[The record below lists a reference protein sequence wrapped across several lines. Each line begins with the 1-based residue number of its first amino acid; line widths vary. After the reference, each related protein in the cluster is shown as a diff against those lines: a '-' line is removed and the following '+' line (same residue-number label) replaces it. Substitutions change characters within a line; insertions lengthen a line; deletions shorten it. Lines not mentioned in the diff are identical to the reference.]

1 MSETYKE
8 SIQRLILESP
18 FDIDTELQI
27 TGRIPTLATSAFLTN
42 KQQGDWAEEIVCN
55 AINEYSREYHALK
68 YGRDDSLDAGD
79 PGFREFYAAYQ
90 DELNTIGKK
99 PDILIFHRSDV
110 PNEPVYSLGDYEYVQ
125 SAIAAIEV
133 RSSSFLATRYSD
145 FMSARTRRAEA
156 ECARLQRLI
165 LEEPYANLLEEKRP
179 PLYKL
184 ISEATIDTFREINFP
199 ARGWYSSQPLREL
212 SAYLKELKD
221 QMKILQTRDYLSI
234 TPKLEDISVV
244 NRWIQN
250 FGVPHYYL
258 QLFFDKGYIIPFKD
272 ILELTADS
280 KNEDVIFSVER
291 NVKNQGK
298 TTINMNIQVGREVIR
313 RIDMPEHQS
322 AVKEQQRGRLLFY
335 VTFRGGK
342 GYLDPQVFSQEV
354 ANGPN

>member
-1 MSETYKE
+1 MDETYKE
-8 SIQRLILESP
+8 TIQRLISESP
-18 FDIDTELQI
+18 FEIDTELQI
-27 TGRIPTLATSAFLTN
+27 TGRVPTLATSAFLTN

-55 AINEYSREYHALK
+55 AINEYSQEYRALK

-79 PGFREFYAAYQ
+79 TGFGEFYAAYQ
-90 DELNTIGKK
+90 DELNTVGKK
-99 PDILIFHRSDV
+99 PDILIFDRSLA
-110 PNEPVYSLGDYEYVQ
+110 SGDSAHNLDDDEFVQ

-133 RSSSFLATRYSD
+133 RSSSFLETRYSE
-145 FMSARTRRAEA
+145 FMRNRTLHAES
-156 ECARLQRLI
+156 ECARIQRLI
-165 LEEPYANLLEEKRP
+165 LQEPYSDILREKRP
-179 PLYKL
+179 HLHKL
-184 ISEATIDTFREINFP
+184 IAEASIDTFRELDFI
-199 ARGWYSSQPLREL
+199 ARGWYSSQTLREL
-212 SAYLKELKD
+212 SEYLKELKE
-221 QMKILQTRDYLSI
+221 QIKILQTRDYLSI

-258 QLFFDKGYIIPFKD
+258 QVFFDKAYIMPFKD
-272 ILELTADS
+272 ILELTADP

-313 RIDMPEHQS
+313 RIDMPEHES

-342 GYLDPQVFSQEV
+342 GYLDPEVFSQEV
-354 ANGPN
+354 AHE

>member
-1 MSETYKE
+1 M
-8 SIQRLILESP
+8 
-18 FDIDTELQI
+18 QI
-27 TGRIPTLATSAFLTN
+27 AGRVSQPLANSAFLTN

-55 AINEYSREYHALK
+55 AVNEYSGDYLALR

-99 PDILIFHRSDV
+99 PDILIFRRSGV
-110 PNEPVYSLGDYEYVQ
+110 PHDTRDALSDDQFVK
-125 SAIAAIEV
+125 SAVAAIEV

-145 FMSARTRRAEA
+145 FMRERTHRAEI
-156 ECARLQRLI
+156 ECARIQSII
-165 LEEPYANLLEEKRP
+165 LRTPHSDLLREKRP
-179 PLYKL
+179 HLYK
-184 ISEATIDTFREINFP
+184 IIAEASIDTFRELDFV
-199 ARGWYSSQPLREL
+199 ARGWYSSQALREL
-212 SAYLKELKD
+212 SGYLKDLKE
-221 QMKILQTRDYLSI
+221 QIKILQTRDYLSI

-258 QLFFDKGYIIPFKD
+258 QIFFDKGYIIPFKD

-280 KNEDVIFSVER
+280 RNEDVIFSVER

-298 TTINMNIQVGREVIR
+298 TTINMNIHIGREVIR

-322 AVKEQQRGRLLFY
+322 ILKEQQRGRLLFY

-342 GYLDPQVFSQEV
+342 GYLDPEVFSQEV
-354 ANGPN
+354 TNGAN

>member
-1 MSETYKE
+1 MNETYTE
-8 SIQRLILESP
+8 TIQRLISESP
-18 FDIDTELQI
+18 FEIDTELQI
-27 TGRIPTLATSAFLTN
+27 AGRVPTLATSAFLTN

-55 AINEYSREYHALK
+55 AINEYSQEYRALK

-90 DELNTIGKK
+90 DELNSVGKK

-110 PNEPVYSLGDYEYVQ
+110 PSESTYDLEDAEFVQ

-145 FMSARTRRAEA
+145 FMSERTHRAEA
-156 ECARLQRLI
+156 ECARFQSLI
-165 LEEPYANLLEEKRP
+165 LREPYASLLLEKRP
-179 PLYKL
+179 HLYKI
-184 ISEATIDTFREINFP
+184 ISEASIDTFRELDFV
-199 ARGWYSSQPLREL
+199 ARGWYSSQELREL
-212 SAYLKELKD
+212 SQYLKELKE
-221 QMKILQTRDYLSI
+221 QIKILQTRDYLSI

-258 QLFFDKGYIIPFKD
+258 QVFFDKGYIIPLKD
-272 ILELTADS
+272 ILELTADP

-298 TTINMNIQVGREVIR
+298 TTINMNIQVGREIIR
-313 RIDMPEHQS
+313 RIDMPEHES
-322 AVKEQQRGRLLFY
+322 VVKEQQRGRLLFY

-342 GYLDPQVFSQEV
+342 GYLDPEVFSQEV
-354 ANGPN
+354 ANG